1 MTATLT
7 MFGATTCE
15 DTHRSRAYLQANQIA
30 FTDINI
36 DHDPEAERFVI
47 FINGGNRNTPTLVLS
62 NGKYRFTVTEPT
74 DDELKAWLAQN
85 GA

>member
-7 MFGATTCE
+7 MFGATNCD
-15 DTHRSRAYLQANQIA
+15 DTKRSRLYMQTNQIA
-30 FTDINI
+30 FRDINI
-36 DHDPEAERFVI
+36 DHDVEAERFVI

-62 NGKYRFTVTEPT
+62 NGKYRFAVTEPT

-85 GA
+85 GG